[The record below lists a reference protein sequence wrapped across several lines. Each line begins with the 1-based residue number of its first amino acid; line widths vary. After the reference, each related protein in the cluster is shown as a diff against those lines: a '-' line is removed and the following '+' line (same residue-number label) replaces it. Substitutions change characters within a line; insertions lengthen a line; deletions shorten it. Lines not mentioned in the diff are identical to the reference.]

1 MDSKQHSMWVPLYRQ
16 TLVISKFQSLDL
28 QCLLD
33 SQTFNRKGR
42 LEMVALEPNRARQL
56 AKELGLQ
63 VTLKRVAASSIEQ
76 VDDARFNL
84 FTKLLWKGIYED
96 VATESAGYT
105 VLLVPSYFDFVRLKS
120 YMKRKNA

>member
-42 LEMVALEPNRARQL
+42 LEMIALEPNRARHL

-63 VTLKRVAASSIEQ
+63 VTLKRVAASSI
-76 VDDARFNL
+76 
-84 FTKLLWKGIYED
+84 
-96 VATESAGYT
+96 
-105 VLLVPSYFDFVRLKS
+105 
-120 YMKRKNA
+120 

>member
-63 VTLKRVAASSIEQ
+63 VTLKRVAASSI
-76 VDDARFNL
+76 
-84 FTKLLWKGIYED
+84 
-96 VATESAGYT
+96 
-105 VLLVPSYFDFVRLKS
+105 
-120 YMKRKNA
+120 